1 MAIEEAVETA
11 DNIIICLSGNSVT
24 KEGYV
29 QKEMRYAQE
38 ISLEKPEGTIFLI
51 PLRLEDCEAP
61 RGLRFFQW
69 TNYFDEY
76 KEQGYKDLL
85 ESLRIRLN
93 EKIRIEADEAALKGK
108 EAQFGVEYSSEVD
121 NREKLG
127 AMSFLVRSASLSDRA
142 RAKQNKDFV
151 CIYEPVDPQGL
162 YKKGCLYIVA
172 DGGASEKGERASEY
186 VAQKVCYEYYRQ
198 SNSNPQEYLPQL
210 IWQVNDEVFRYSKE
224 QKINLTTTIVAVL
237 VFQDKLFYLNV
248 GNTRAYMIRSG
259 DVVQLTRDHSTV
271 GGLIQ
276 NRVMTEAEARA
287 SMIVDKLTRS
297 IGLNSEVVVDTYS
310 PIPLKTGD
318 KILLCTDGL
327 TRYALREDI
336 NYLVSDYS
344 PEESVKRLILF
355 AEKRGGDDN
364 VSAVV
369 ITIGQKQTELVSST
383 LPLLLPNPPS
393 LALQP
398 RPLKEL

>member
-1 MAIEEAVETA
+1 MPDRKLRVFLCHSSQDKPIIRELYQRLLAEGWIDPWLDTKKLLPGQDWRMAIEEAVETA

-151 CIYEPVDPQGL
+151 CIYVH
-162 YKKGCLYIVA
+162 V
-172 DGGASEKGERASEY
+172 
-186 VAQKVCYEYYRQ
+186 
-198 SNSNPQEYLPQL
+198 
-210 IWQVNDEVFRYSKE
+210 
-224 QKINLTTTIVAVL
+224 
-237 VFQDKLFYLNV
+237 
-248 GNTRAYMIRSG
+248 
-259 DVVQLTRDHSTV
+259 
-271 GGLIQ
+271 
-276 NRVMTEAEARA
+276 
-287 SMIVDKLTRS
+287 
-297 IGLNSEVVVDTYS
+297 
-310 PIPLKTGD
+310 
-318 KILLCTDGL
+318 
-327 TRYALREDI
+327 
-336 NYLVSDYS
+336 
-344 PEESVKRLILF
+344 
-355 AEKRGGDDN
+355 
-364 VSAVV
+364 
-369 ITIGQKQTELVSST
+369 
-383 LPLLLPNPPS
+383 
-393 LALQP
+393 
-398 RPLKEL
+398 

>member
-1 MAIEEAVETA
+1 
-11 DNIIICLSGNSVT
+11 
-24 KEGYV
+24 
-29 QKEMRYAQE
+29 
-38 ISLEKPEGTIFLI
+38 
-51 PLRLEDCEAP
+51 
-61 RGLRFFQW
+61 
-69 TNYFDEY
+69 
-76 KEQGYKDLL
+76 
-85 ESLRIRLN
+85 
-93 EKIRIEADEAALKGK
+93 
-108 EAQFGVEYSSEVD
+108 
-121 NREKLG
+121 
-127 AMSFLVRSASLSDRA
+127 
-142 RAKQNKDFV
+142 
-151 CIYEPVDPQGL
+151 
-162 YKKGCLYIVA
+162 
-172 DGGASEKGERASEY
+172 
-186 VAQKVCYEYYRQ
+186 
-198 SNSNPQEYLPQL
+198 
-210 IWQVNDEVFRYSKE
+210 
-224 QKINLTTTIVAVL
+224 
-237 VFQDKLFYLNV
+237 
-248 GNTRAYMIRSG
+248 
-259 DVVQLTRDHSTV
+259 
-271 GGLIQ
+271 
-276 NRVMTEAEARA
+276 
-287 SMIVDKLTRS
+287 MIVDKLTRS